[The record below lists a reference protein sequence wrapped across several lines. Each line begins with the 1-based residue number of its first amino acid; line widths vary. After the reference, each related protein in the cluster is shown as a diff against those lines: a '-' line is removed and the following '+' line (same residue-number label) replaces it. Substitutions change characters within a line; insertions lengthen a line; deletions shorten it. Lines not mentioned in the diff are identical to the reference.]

1 MKNRS
6 VYITE
11 QDMKRLQE
19 LIEAEKGLN
28 VAKGSDLQV
37 LEAELDRAR
46 LLAPSAVP
54 EDVVTMNSKV
64 ELIDLDTG
72 TAMTYTLVFP
82 DKADIDENKISVLAP
97 IGTAILGYRTG
108 DVFEWQVPEGSRR
121 LKIKKILYQ
130 PESAGDDHL

>member
-97 IGTAILGYRTG
+97 IGTAILGCRTG

>member
-121 LKIKKILYQ
+121 LKIKKITCK
-130 PESAGDDHL
+130 SR

>member
-11 QDMKRLQE
+11 QDMKRLRE